1 MKRCVFVAL
10 IFAICLGSV
19 SAQDAV
25 EPAPYEPE
33 EFPQWA
39 RDLRRGE
46 IVALGVFPI
55 AYLATTI
62 VYDLFRFGRE
72 SFASGSVA
80 VEYAPLFFAPPDAPG
95 YSKEERR
102 GVLIAS
108 LSLSTAVA
116 VADYILG
123 RLDDSARDEPR

>member
-1 MKRCVFVAL
+1 MKRFVLGVL
-10 IFAICLGSV
+10 IIVVCLGPV
-19 SAQDAV
+19 PAQDAV

-39 RDLRRGE
+39 RNLRRGE

-62 VYDLFRFGRE
+62 AYDLFRFGRE
-72 SFASGSVA
+72 SFASGRVA

-108 LSLSTAVA
+108 LSLSTVVA
-116 VADYILG
+116 VADYLLG
-123 RLDDSARDEPR
+123 RPEDSTRDDPR

>member
-1 MKRCVFVAL
+1 MKRFIGVGLILAVA
-10 IFAICLGSV
+10 AGSLL
-19 SAQDAV
+19 AQDEAA
-25 EPAPYEPE
+25 PAPYEPE

-46 IVALGVFPI
+46 IIALGVFPI

-62 VYDLFRFGRE
+62 AYDLFRFGRE
-72 SFASGSVA
+72 SAVSGRIA

-102 GVLIAS
+102 GVLVAS
-108 LSLSTAVA
+108 LSLSTLVA
-116 VADYILG
+116 VADFVLG
-123 RLDDSARDEPR
+123 RLSDPADQEPE